1 MRSEDCDRIEP
12 MLGAYALEALD
23 LDEQTAVRAHLAS
36 CESCQAALEGYRAV
50 ADALL
55 MAPTP
60 LLPSPR
66 LRSRLISRLDRAR
79 RSRGGLATPGY
90 LPRLALAVGMAALL
104 LVNLS
109 LLWQVRSLR
118 VEQARVAQD
127 LQVDQT
133 ALSLASYPSTQVV
146 LLEGESVGG
155 TFLYEPERR
164 FAVLHMWGLDPLE
177 SGQEYQAWLVRPDGS
192 RVSGGVFAADPNSL
206 FTSAVLNTPG
216 PVGEFSGLGVTVEPA
231 GGSLTPTG
239 PRVLSADL

>member
-1 MRSEDCDRIEP
+1 
-12 MLGAYALEALD
+12 
-23 LDEQTAVRAHLAS
+23 
-36 CESCQAALEGYRAV
+36 
-50 ADALL
+50 
-55 MAPTP
+55 
-60 LLPSPR
+60 
-66 LRSRLISRLDRAR
+66 
-79 RSRGGLATPGY
+79 
-90 LPRLALAVGMAALL
+90 MAALL

-109 LLWQVRSLR
+109 RLRQVRSLR